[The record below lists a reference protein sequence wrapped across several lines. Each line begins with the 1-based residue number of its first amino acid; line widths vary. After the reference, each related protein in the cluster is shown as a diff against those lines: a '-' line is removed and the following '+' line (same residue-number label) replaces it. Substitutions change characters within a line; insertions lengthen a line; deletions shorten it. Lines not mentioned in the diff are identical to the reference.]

1 MGPTP
6 GSPTFNLP
14 LRPPYGCNN
23 PQEMTNN
30 ILKSNVDPQMHALTL
45 KSRLHLQLVY
55 KDKVLVGLDNKY
67 TQG

>member
-1 MGPTP
+1 
-6 GSPTFNLP
+6 
-14 LRPPYGCNN
+14 
-23 PQEMTNN
+23 MTNN
-30 ILKSNVDPQMHALTL
+30 ILKPNVDPQMHALTL